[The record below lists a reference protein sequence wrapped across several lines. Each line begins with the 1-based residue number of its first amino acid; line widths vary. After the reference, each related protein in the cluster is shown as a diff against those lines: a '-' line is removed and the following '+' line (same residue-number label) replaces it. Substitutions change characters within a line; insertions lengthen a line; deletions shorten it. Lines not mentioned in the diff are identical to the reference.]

1 MAGSNSVSENT
12 PSSKDLSLEPG
23 PLPNEKL
30 VKKGWEIAIR
40 HTPNLF
46 EYPVPK
52 PPNEWTGREEV
63 LNDISKDW
71 EDPDHLVV
79 GLIGFGGEGKT
90 SIVRSWVHNRLLRE
104 DSTLPKPEA
113 IFYWDF
119 YESRSIDR
127 FFESATAYLGA
138 RDQLEEV
145 KSAHERANLLAGM
158 ILTGRYLFILDGLE
172 AVQYQD
178 GEDYGLLQNP
188 DLKDFLTYFASG
200 EHESFCLITS
210 RAPLVDLIDYITYI
224 HRDVNRL
231 KTKDGRELLR
241 YFLKENGTDK
251 QLDQIIEHWD
261 GHALTLSLIGAYIR
275 GVYKKDLN
283 HFDIDKLEDI
293 HPPEASGNFQYEYYY
308 KRVGRVLHRYDEHL
322 TLQERE
328 FLKVFSAF
336 RLPVPQ
342 QALDQVLQ
350 ADPEMVKQLSHYRIL
365 RLDSKEK
372 GYTAH
377 PLIRQYY
384 LDQLKNKPEEAK
396 TVHRRIKEFF
406 LSENSKTFKQNP
418 SLQDLVPFIEAVHH
432 LCKAGDY
439 HEAYRILS
447 ELIDQ
452 DKNYVL
458 TLQLGAYDT
467 RLKLLSEFFP
477 DGDMLKSPC
486 GNHLEQYFVLK
497 EIGFCL
503 MALGQ
508 LEEARS
514 FFERGI
520 RVAEEM
526 SDTNRL
532 VHAYRDLSSVYVYLG
547 ELAQAANIIRKAA
560 NFNQDLTEPHQAL
573 NSLALES
580 WIAYLQGNLE
590 TAKRLF
596 KKLEDEQCRLEPNQP
611 YLYRSRGIFQA
622 DYLRRTG
629 RVQDAKY
636 VAEANLRIS
645 RNKRWLERESR
656 CHRILGDIESKSEN
670 DADARTHYSQALKI
684 ARSISHRPILIETL
698 RAQGVFL
705 THQGELEEAH
715 NDLSEALSYATKGVY
730 RINEANIHVGL
741 AWLCLK
747 EAEQFPEKSKEK
759 RSQAKAEAER
769 SLQMSREMNYFW
781 GILDSE
787 EVLRAIQAN
796 VRENESKSDLTH

>member
-1 MAGSNSVSENT
+1 MSSDEDFLLESGLV
-12 PSSKDLSLEPG
+12 PSA
-23 PLPNEKL
+23 KL
-30 VKKGWEIAIR
+30 AQKGWEAAIR
-40 HTPNLF
+40 HTPDLF
-46 EYPVPK
+46 EYPIPK
-52 PPNEWTGREEV
+52 PPNEWTGREKV
-63 LNDISKDW
+63 LDDISKDW
-71 EDPDHLVV
+71 EDFDHLVV

-90 SIVRSWVHNRLLRE
+90 SIVRSWVHNRLLYE

-145 KSAHERANLLAGM
+145 KFAHERANLLAGM

-210 RAPLVDLIDYITYI
+210 RTPLIDLIDYITYI

-241 YFLKENGTDK
+241 YFLENNGTNE
-251 QLDQIIEHWD
+251 QIDQVVEGWD
-261 GHALTLSLIGAYIR
+261 GHALTLSLIGAYVR
-275 GVYKKDLN
+275 GVYDKDLSRV
-283 HFDIDKLEDI
+283 DITGLEDI
-293 HPPEASGNFQYEYYY
+293 QPLEISGDSQHKHYYNRVNQIVRSYNEY
-308 KRVGRVLHRYDEHL
+308 L
-322 TLQERE
+322 TPQERE

-336 RLPVPQ
+336 RIPVSR
-342 QALDQVLQ
+342 QALDQVLK
-350 ADPEMVKQLSHYRIL
+350 ADPEMVERLSHYRIL
-365 RLDSKEK
+365 RLDSKEE

-396 TVHRRIKEFF
+396 IVHRRIKEYF

-418 SLQDLVPFIEAVHH
+418 SLQDLMPFIEAVHH
-432 LCKAGDY
+432 LCEAGDY

-477 DGDMLKSPC
+477 DGDMLKPPC
-486 GNHLEQYFVLK
+486 GNQLEQYFVLK

-503 MALGQ
+503 MALEQ

-514 FFERGI
+514 FLERGI

-526 SDTNRL
+526 SDTNKL

-547 ELAQAANIIRKAA
+547 ELAQASNIIRKAA
-560 NFNQDLTEPHQAL
+560 NFDQDLTEPHQAL

-590 TAKRLF
+590 KAKRLF
-596 KKLEDEQCRLEPNQP
+596 EKLEDEQCKLEPNQP

-629 RVQDAKY
+629 RIQDAKY

-656 CHRILGDIESKSEN
+656 CHRILGDIESESEN
-670 DADARTHYSQALKI
+670 DADARIHYSQALKI

-705 THQGELEEAH
+705 TRQGELEEAR
-715 NDLSEALSYATKGVY
+715 NDLNEALSYATKGVY

-741 AWLCLK
+741 GWLCLK
-747 EAEQFPEKSKEK
+747 EADQFPEKSKEK

-769 SLQMSREMNYFW
+769 SLQMSKEMGYYW

-787 EVLRAIQAN
+787 KVLEAI
-796 VRENESKSDLTH
+796 